1 MKKGEKKMKK
11 LTIAFLMLALVLSF
25 TFAQGSSESSNKEVE
40 LKFVTWWTGT
50 DTKGPYVEQIVK
62 DFNEAHAGKIH
73 VTLEGTNDADGIFT
87 QIMTQL
93 GAGNPPDIFSVKPQ
107 AEFYGY
113 YDSNL
118 LMDFAADLK
127 GEWGGQFAEGIVAS
141 TTINGETKSLPY
153 EMAYVPIWYN
163 MDILNAVGITKAPET
178 MDEFWAMCEKVTKAG
193 YYATAQM
200 TGGTNAW
207 FSMLWYTSICGSIGG
222 AGAFDNIKND
232 WATNPVYVQAAEI
245 LCKMV
250 REYTTPDV
258 IGATAPVANSHFKG
272 GETAAYLNGPWWIA
286 NLDDARQA
294 TTEFAFFPT
303 INYKDVLIGSVQSNL
318 AAANTKDPAK
328 RAAVIEFLKYFT
340 TAQNAQLV
348 SNAGSVLAVKYEP
361 LANSSK
367 LAKDLQAR
375 INEASGFIAYWENC
389 IGTSDVVA
397 EFGQALA
404 AMIQGALTPQQFVA
418 QIARVM

>member
-178 MDEFWAMCEKVTKAG
+178 MDEFWAMCEKITKAG

-418 QIARVM
+418 QIASVM

>member
-1 MKKGEKKMKK
+1 MKK
-11 LTIAFLMLALVLSF
+11 LALV
-25 TFAQGSSESSNKEVE
+25 FALVALTMTMVFASGAPEAATAEKEVE
-40 LKFVTWWTGT
+40 IKFVTWWTGE
-50 DTKGPYVEQIVK
+50 DTKGPYVKQIVD
-62 DFNEAHAGKIH
+62 DFNAAHAGKIH

-93 GAGNPPDIFSVKPQ
+93 GAGNPPDVFSVKPQ

-113 YDSNL
+113 YDSDL
-118 LMDFAADLK
+118 LMDFAEDLK
-127 GEWGGQFAEGIVAS
+127 GAWGDQFAEGIVAS
-141 TTINGETKSLPY
+141 TTIDGATKSLPY

-163 MDILNAVGITKAPET
+163 MDILNAVGISKVPET
-178 MDEFWAMCEKVTKAG
+178 MDEFWAMCEATKAAG
-193 YYATAQM
+193 YYPTAQM

-222 AGAFDNIKND
+222 AGAFDNIKED

-272 GETAAYLNGPWWIA
+272 GETAVYLNGPWWIA

-294 TTEFAFFPT
+294 TTEFAFFPA

-318 AAANTKDPAK
+318 AAANTKDAAK
-328 RAAVIEFLKYFT
+328 RAAIVEFLKYFT

-348 SNAGSVLAVKYEP
+348 SNSGAVLACKYEP
-361 LANSSK
+361 LENSSK

-375 INEASGFIAYWENC
+375 INEASGFIPYWENC
-389 IGTSDVVA
+389 IGTADVVA
-397 EFGQALA
+397 EFGQALS
-404 AMIQGALTPQQFVA
+404 AMIQGAITPEQFVA
-418 QIARVM
+418 QIASVM

>member
-1 MKKGEKKMKK
+1 MRK
-11 LTIAFLMLALVLSF
+11 IAVAFLMLALVLSF
-25 TFAQGSSESSNKEVE
+25 TFAQGASEKPAEKEIE
-40 LKFVTWWTGT
+40 LKFVTWWTGA

-62 DFNEAHAGKIH
+62 EFNEAHAGKIH

-107 AEFYGY
+107 NDFYGY

-118 LMDFAADLK
+118 LMDFAEDLK
-127 GEWGGQFAEGIVAS
+127 GEWGNQFAEGIVAT

-163 MDILNAVGITKAPET
+163 MDILKAVGITKVPET
-178 MDEFWAMCEKVTKAG
+178 MDEFWAMCDATKAAG
-193 YYATAQM
+193 YYPTAQM

-222 AGAFDNIKND
+222 AGAFDNIKTD

-245 LCKMV
+245 LCRMV

-272 GETAAYLNGPWWIA
+272 GETAVYLNGPWWIG
-286 NLDDARQA
+286 NLDEARQA
-294 TTEFAFFPT
+294 TTEMAFFPA
-303 INYKDVLIGSVQSNL
+303 INHKNVLIGSVQSNL
-318 AAANTKDPAK
+318 AAANQKDPAK
-328 RAAVIEFLKYFT
+328 RAAVVEFLKYFT

-375 INEASGFIAYWENC
+375 INEASGFIPYWENC
-389 IGTSDVVA
+389 IGTADVVA

-404 AMIQGALTPQQFVA
+404 AMIQGALTPEQFVA
-418 QIARVM
+418 QIASVM

>member
-1 MKKGEKKMKK
+1 MKK
-11 LTIAFLMLALVLSF
+11 IALAFVLVVM
-25 TFAQGSSESSNKEVE
+25 TMAMVFASGAAEAAAEKEVE
-40 LKFVTWWTGT
+40 IKFVTWWTGE
-50 DTKGPYVEQIVK
+50 DTKGPYVKQIVD
-62 DFNEAHAGKIH
+62 DFNAAHAGKIH

-93 GAGNPPDIFSVKPQ
+93 GAGNPPDVFSVKPQ

-118 LMDFAADLK
+118 LMDFAEDLK
-127 GEWGGQFAEGIVAS
+127 GAWGDQFAEGIVAS
-141 TTINGETKSLPY
+141 TTIDGATKSLPY

-163 MDILNAVGITKAPET
+163 MDILNAVGITKVPET
-178 MDEFWAMCEKVTKAG
+178 MDEFWAMCEATKAAG
-193 YYATAQM
+193 YYPTAQM

-207 FSMLWYTSICGSIGG
+207 FSMLWYTSICGSLAG
-222 AGAFDNIKND
+222 AGAFDNIKED

-272 GETAAYLNGPWWIA
+272 GETAVYLNGPWWIA
-286 NLDDARQA
+286 NLDAERQE
-294 TTEFAFFPT
+294 TTEFAFFPA
-303 INYKDVLIGSVQSNL
+303 INYEDVLIGSVQSNL
-318 AAANTKDPAK
+318 AAANTKDAAK
-328 RAAVIEFLKYFT
+328 RAAVIEFLTYFT
-340 TAQNAQLV
+340 TAENAQLV
-348 SNAGSVLAVKYEP
+348 SNSGAVLACKYEP
-361 LANSSK
+361 LADSSK

-375 INEASGFIAYWENC
+375 INEASGFIPYWENC
-389 IGTSDVVA
+389 IGTADVVA

-404 AMIQGALTPQQFVA
+404 AMIQGAITPEQFVA
-418 QIARVM
+418 QIASVM

>member
-1 MKKGEKKMKK
+1 MKK
-11 LTIAFLMLALVLSF
+11 LAIAFLMLALVLSF
-25 TFAQGSSESSNKEVE
+25 TFASAASESSSNKEVE
-40 LKFVTWWTGT
+40 LKFVTWWTGA

-62 DFNEAHAGKIH
+62 EFNEAHAGKIH
-73 VTLEGTNDADGIFT
+73 ITLEGTNDADGIFT

-107 AEFYGY
+107 DEFYGY
-113 YDSNL
+113 YDSDL
-118 LMDFAADLK
+118 LMDFAEDLK
-127 GEWGGQFAEGIVAS
+127 GEWGNQFAEGIVAN
-141 TTINGETKSLPY
+141 TTKNGQTKSLPY

-163 MDILNAVGITKAPET
+163 MDILNAVGITKTPET
-178 MDEFWAMCEKVTKAG
+178 MEEFWAMCEKVTKAG

-245 LCKMV
+245 LCRMV

-258 IGATAPVANSHFKG
+258 IGAAAPDANSHFKG

-286 NLDDARQA
+286 NLDAARQA
-294 TTEFAFFPT
+294 TTEFAFFPA

-328 RAAVIEFLKYFT
+328 RAAVVEFLKFFT

-375 INEASGFIAYWENC
+375 INEASGFIPYWENC

-418 QIARVM
+418 QIASVM

>member
-1 MKKGEKKMKK
+1 MKK

-418 QIARVM
+418 QIASVM

>member
-1 MKKGEKKMKK
+1 MKK
-11 LTIAFLMLALVLSF
+11 LALV
-25 TFAQGSSESSNKEVE
+25 FALVALTMAMVFASGAPEAAAAEKEVE
-40 LKFVTWWTGT
+40 IKFVTWWTGE
-50 DTKGPYVEQIVK
+50 DTKGPYVKQIVD
-62 DFNEAHAGKIH
+62 DFNAAHAGKIH

-93 GAGNPPDIFSVKPQ
+93 GAGNPPDVFSVKPQ

-113 YDSNL
+113 YDSDL
-118 LMDFAADLK
+118 LMDFAEDLK
-127 GEWGGQFAEGIVAS
+127 GAWGDQFAEGIVAS
-141 TTINGETKSLPY
+141 TTIDGATKSLPY

-163 MDILNAVGITKAPET
+163 MDILNAVGISKVPET
-178 MDEFWAMCEKVTKAG
+178 MDEFWAMCEATKAAG
-193 YYATAQM
+193 YYPTAQM

-222 AGAFDNIKND
+222 AGAFDNIKED

-272 GETAAYLNGPWWIA
+272 GETAVYLNGPWWIA

-294 TTEFAFFPT
+294 TTEFAFFPA

-318 AAANTKDPAK
+318 AAANTKDAAK
-328 RAAVIEFLKYFT
+328 RAAIVEFLTYFT

-348 SNAGSVLAVKYEP
+348 SNSGAVLACKYEP
-361 LANSSK
+361 LENSSK

-375 INEASGFIAYWENC
+375 INEASGFIPYWENC
-389 IGTSDVVA
+389 IGTADVVA
-397 EFGQALA
+397 EFGQALS
-404 AMIQGALTPQQFVA
+404 AMIQGAITPEQFVA
-418 QIARVM
+418 QIASVM

>member
-418 QIARVM
+418 QIASVM

>member
-1 MKKGEKKMKK
+1 
-11 LTIAFLMLALVLSF
+11 MLALVLSF
-25 TFAQGSSESSNKEVE
+25 TFAQGASEKPAEKEIE
-40 LKFVTWWTGT
+40 LKFVTWWTGA

-62 DFNEAHAGKIH
+62 EFNEAHAGKIH

-107 AEFYGY
+107 TDFYGY

-118 LMDFAADLK
+118 LMDFAEDLK
-127 GEWGGQFAEGIVAS
+127 GDWGKQFAEGIVAS

-163 MDILNAVGITKAPET
+163 MDILKAVGITKVPET
-178 MDEFWAMCEKVTKAG
+178 MDEFWAMCDATKAAG
-193 YYATAQM
+193 YYPTAQM

-222 AGAFDNIKND
+222 AGAFDNIKED

-245 LCKMV
+245 LCRMV

-258 IGATAPVANSHFKG
+258 IGATAAVANSHFKG
-272 GETAAYLNGPWWIA
+272 GETAVYLNGPWWIG
-286 NLDDARQA
+286 NLDEARQA
-294 TTEFAFFPT
+294 TTEMAFFPA
-303 INYKDVLIGSVQSNL
+303 INHKNVLIGSVQSNL
-318 AAANTKDPAK
+318 AAANQKDPAK
-328 RAAVIEFLKYFT
+328 RAAVIEFLKFFT

-375 INEASGFIAYWENC
+375 INEASGFIPYWENC
-389 IGTSDVVA
+389 IGTADVVA
-397 EFGQALA
+397 EFGQALS
-404 AMIQGALTPQQFVA
+404 AMIQGALTPEQFVA
-418 QIARVM
+418 QIASVM

>member
-1 MKKGEKKMKK
+1 
-11 LTIAFLMLALVLSF
+11 MLALVLSF

-418 QIARVM
+418 QIASVM

>member
-1 MKKGEKKMKK
+1 MKK
-11 LTIAFLMLALVLSF
+11 LALV
-25 TFAQGSSESSNKEVE
+25 FALVALTMAMVFASGAPEAATAEKEVE
-40 LKFVTWWTGT
+40 IKFVTWWTGE
-50 DTKGPYVEQIVK
+50 DTKGPYVKQIVD
-62 DFNEAHAGKIH
+62 DFNAAHAGKIH

-93 GAGNPPDIFSVKPQ
+93 GAGNPPDVFSVKPQ

-113 YDSNL
+113 YDSDL
-118 LMDFAADLK
+118 LMDFAEDLK
-127 GEWGGQFAEGIVAS
+127 GAWGDQFAEGIVAS
-141 TTINGETKSLPY
+141 TTIDGATKSLPY

-163 MDILNAVGITKAPET
+163 MDILNAVGITKVPET
-178 MDEFWAMCEKVTKAG
+178 MDEFWAMCEATKAAG
-193 YYATAQM
+193 YYPTAQM

-222 AGAFDNIKND
+222 AGAFDNIKED

-272 GETAAYLNGPWWIA
+272 GETAVYLNGPWWIA

-294 TTEFAFFPT
+294 TTEFAFFPA

-318 AAANTKDPAK
+318 AAANTKDAAK
-328 RAAVIEFLKYFT
+328 RAAIVEFLTYFT

-348 SNAGSVLAVKYEP
+348 SNSGAVLACKYEP
-361 LANSSK
+361 LENSSK

-375 INEASGFIAYWENC
+375 INEASGFIPYWENC
-389 IGTSDVVA
+389 IGTADVVA
-397 EFGQALA
+397 EFGQALS
-404 AMIQGALTPQQFVA
+404 AMIQGAITPEQFVA
-418 QIARVM
+418 QIASVM

>member
-1 MKKGEKKMKK
+1 MKK

-113 YDSNL
+113 YDSKL

-418 QIARVM
+418 QIASVM

>member
-1 MKKGEKKMKK
+1 MKK
-11 LTIAFLMLALVLSF
+11 LALV
-25 TFAQGSSESSNKEVE
+25 FALVALTMAMVFASGAPEAATAEKEVE
-40 LKFVTWWTGT
+40 IKFVTWWTGE
-50 DTKGPYVEQIVK
+50 DTKGPYVKQIVD
-62 DFNEAHAGKIH
+62 DFNAAHAGKIH

-93 GAGNPPDIFSVKPQ
+93 GAGNPPDVFSVKPQ

-113 YDSNL
+113 FDSNL
-118 LMDFAADLK
+118 LMDFAEDLK
-127 GEWGGQFAEGIVAS
+127 GAWGDQFAEGIVAS
-141 TTINGETKSLPY
+141 TTIDGATKSLPY

-163 MDILNAVGITKAPET
+163 MDILNAVGISKVPET
-178 MDEFWAMCEKVTKAG
+178 MDEFWAMCEATKAAG
-193 YYATAQM
+193 YYPTAQM

-222 AGAFDNIKND
+222 AGAFDNIKED

-272 GETAAYLNGPWWIA
+272 GETAVYLNGPWWIA

-294 TTEFAFFPT
+294 TTEFAFFPA

-318 AAANTKDPAK
+318 AAANTKDAAK
-328 RAAVIEFLKYFT
+328 RAAIVEFLTYFT

-348 SNAGSVLAVKYEP
+348 SNSGAVLACKYEP
-361 LANSSK
+361 LENYSK

-375 INEASGFIAYWENC
+375 INEASGFIPYWENC
-389 IGTSDVVA
+389 IGTADVVA
-397 EFGQALA
+397 EFGQALS
-404 AMIQGALTPQQFVA
+404 AMIQGAITPEQFVA
-418 QIARVM
+418 QIASVM

>member
-1 MKKGEKKMKK
+1 MKK
-11 LTIAFLMLALVLSF
+11 LALV
-25 TFAQGSSESSNKEVE
+25 FALVALTMAMVFASGAPEASAAEKEVE
-40 LKFVTWWTGT
+40 IKFVTWWTGE
-50 DTKGPYVEQIVK
+50 DTKGPYVKQIVD
-62 DFNEAHAGKIH
+62 DFNAAHAGKIH

-93 GAGNPPDIFSVKPQ
+93 GAGNPPDVFSVKPQ

-113 YDSNL
+113 YDSDL
-118 LMDFAADLK
+118 LMDFAEDLK
-127 GEWGGQFAEGIVAS
+127 GAWGDQFAEGIVAS
-141 TTINGETKSLPY
+141 TTIDGATKSLPY

-163 MDILNAVGITKAPET
+163 MDILNAVGISKVPET
-178 MDEFWAMCEKVTKAG
+178 MDEFWAMCEATKAAG
-193 YYATAQM
+193 YYPTAQM

-222 AGAFDNIKND
+222 AGAFDNIKED

-272 GETAAYLNGPWWIA
+272 GETAVYLNGPWWIA

-294 TTEFAFFPT
+294 TTEFAFFPA

-318 AAANTKDPAK
+318 AAANTKDAAK
-328 RAAVIEFLKYFT
+328 RAAIVEFLTYFT

-348 SNAGSVLAVKYEP
+348 SNSGAVLACKYEP
-361 LANSSK
+361 LENSSK

-375 INEASGFIAYWENC
+375 INEASGFIPYWENC
-389 IGTSDVVA
+389 IGTADVVA
-397 EFGQALA
+397 EFGQALS
-404 AMIQGALTPQQFVA
+404 AMIQGAITPEQFVA
-418 QIARVM
+418 QIASVM

>member
-1 MKKGEKKMKK
+1 MKK

-222 AGAFDNIKND
+222 ASAFDNIKND

-418 QIARVM
+418 QIASVM

>member
-1 MKKGEKKMKK
+1 MKK
-11 LTIAFLMLALVLSF
+11 LALV
-25 TFAQGSSESSNKEVE
+25 FALVALTMAMVFASGAPEAATAEKEVE
-40 LKFVTWWTGT
+40 IKFVTWWTGE
-50 DTKGPYVEQIVK
+50 DTKGPYVKQIVD
-62 DFNEAHAGKIH
+62 DFNAAHAGKIH

-93 GAGNPPDIFSVKPQ
+93 GAGNPPDVFSVKPQ

-118 LMDFAADLK
+118 LMDFAEDLK
-127 GEWGGQFAEGIVAS
+127 GAWGDQFAEGIVAS
-141 TTINGETKSLPY
+141 TTIDGATKSLPY

-163 MDILNAVGITKAPET
+163 MDILNAVGISKVPET
-178 MDEFWAMCEKVTKAG
+178 MDEFWAMCEATKAAG
-193 YYATAQM
+193 YYPTAQM

-222 AGAFDNIKND
+222 AGAFDNIKED

-272 GETAAYLNGPWWIA
+272 GETAVYLNGPWWIA

-294 TTEFAFFPT
+294 TTEFAFFPA

-318 AAANTKDPAK
+318 AAANTKDAAK
-328 RAAVIEFLKYFT
+328 RAAIVEFLKYFT

-348 SNAGSVLAVKYEP
+348 SNSGAVLACKYEP
-361 LANSSK
+361 LENSSK

-375 INEASGFIAYWENC
+375 INEASGFIPYWENC
-389 IGTSDVVA
+389 IGTADVVA
-397 EFGQALA
+397 EFGQALS
-404 AMIQGALTPQQFVA
+404 AMIQGAITPEQFVA
-418 QIARVM
+418 QIASVM

>member
-1 MKKGEKKMKK
+1 MKK
-11 LTIAFLMLALVLSF
+11 LAIAFLMLAFVLSF
-25 TFAQGSSESSNKEVE
+25 TFAKGAAESADKEIE
-40 LKFVTWWTGT
+40 LKFVTWWTGA
-50 DTKGPYVEQIVK
+50 DTKGAYVEQIVNA
-62 DFNEAHAGKIH
+62 FNEEHAGKIH

-107 AEFYGY
+107 TDFYGY

-118 LMDFAADLK
+118 LMDFAEDLK
-127 GEWGGQFAEGIVAS
+127 GDWGKQFADGIVAS

-163 MDILNAVGITKAPET
+163 MEILNAVGIDKVPET
-178 MDEFWAMCEKVTKAG
+178 MEEFWTMCEKVTEAG

-207 FSMLWYTSICGSIGG
+207 FSMLWYTSICGSLAG
-222 AGAFDNIKND
+222 AGAFDNIKSD
-232 WATNPVYVQAAEI
+232 WATNPVYVEAAEI

-258 IGATAPVANSHFKG
+258 IGAVAATANAHFKG

-286 NLDDARQA
+286 NLDAAAQEH
-294 TTEFAFFPT
+294 TEMAFFPA

-318 AAANTKDPAK
+318 AAANQKDPAK
-328 RAAVIEFLKYFT
+328 RAAVVEFLTYFT
-340 TAQNAQLV
+340 TAANSQLV
-348 SNAGSVLAVKYEP
+348 SKSGAVLALKYEP
-361 LANSSK
+361 LEDAAK
-367 LAKDLQAR
+367 LNKDLQAR
-375 INEASGFIAYWENC
+375 INEATGFIPYWENC
-389 IGTSDVVA
+389 IGTADVVA
-397 EFGQALA
+397 EFGQALS
-404 AMIQGALTPQQFVA
+404 AMIQGAITPAQFVA
-418 QIARVM
+418 QIASVM

>member
-1 MKKGEKKMKK
+1 MKK

-294 TTEFAFFPT
+294 TTEFAFFPA

-418 QIARVM
+418 QIASVM

>member
-1 MKKGEKKMKK
+1 MKK
-11 LTIAFLMLALVLSF
+11 LALV
-25 TFAQGSSESSNKEVE
+25 FALVALTMAMVFASGAPEAAAAEKEVE
-40 LKFVTWWTGT
+40 IKFVTWWTGE
-50 DTKGPYVEQIVK
+50 DTKGPYVKQIVD
-62 DFNEAHAGKIH
+62 DFNAAHAGKIH

-93 GAGNPPDIFSVKPQ
+93 GAGNPPDVFSVKPQ

-113 YDSNL
+113 YDSDL
-118 LMDFAADLK
+118 LMDFAEDLK
-127 GEWGGQFAEGIVAS
+127 GDWADQFAEGIVAN
-141 TTINGETKSLPY
+141 TTIDGATKSLPY

-163 MDILNAVGITKAPET
+163 MDILNAVGITKVPET
-178 MDEFWAMCEKVTKAG
+178 MDEFWAMCEATKAAG
-193 YYATAQM
+193 YYPTAQM

-222 AGAFDNIKND
+222 AGAFDNIKED

-272 GETAAYLNGPWWIA
+272 GETAVYLNGPWWIG

-294 TTEFAFFPT
+294 TTEFAFFPA

-328 RAAVIEFLKYFT
+328 RAAVVEFLKYFT
-340 TAQNAQLV
+340 TAENAQLV
-348 SNAGSVLAVKYEP
+348 SNSGAVLACKYEP
-361 LANSSK
+361 LENASK

-375 INEASGFIAYWENC
+375 INEASGFIPYWENC
-389 IGTSDVVA
+389 IGTADVVA
-397 EFGQALA
+397 EFGQALS
-404 AMIQGALTPQQFVA
+404 AMIQGAITPEQFVA
-418 QIARVM
+418 QIASVM

>member
-418 QIARVM
+418 QIANVM

>member
-1 MKKGEKKMKK
+1 MKK
-11 LTIAFLMLALVLSF
+11 LALV
-25 TFAQGSSESSNKEVE
+25 FALVALTMAMVFASGAPEAATAEKEVE
-40 LKFVTWWTGT
+40 IKFVTWWTGE
-50 DTKGPYVEQIVK
+50 DTKGPYIKQIVD
-62 DFNEAHAGKIH
+62 DFNAAHAGKIH

-93 GAGNPPDIFSVKPQ
+93 GAGNPPDVFSVKPQ

-113 YDSNL
+113 YDSDL
-118 LMDFAADLK
+118 LMDFAEDLK
-127 GEWGGQFAEGIVAS
+127 GAWGDQFAEGIVAS
-141 TTINGETKSLPY
+141 TTIDGATKSLPY

-163 MDILNAVGITKAPET
+163 MDILNAVGISNVPET
-178 MDEFWAMCEKVTKAG
+178 MDEFWAMCEATKAAG
-193 YYATAQM
+193 YYPTAQM

-222 AGAFDNIKND
+222 AGAFDNIKED

-272 GETAAYLNGPWWIA
+272 GETAVYLNGPWWIA

-294 TTEFAFFPT
+294 TTEFAFFPA

-318 AAANTKDPAK
+318 AAANTKDAAK
-328 RAAVIEFLKYFT
+328 RAAIVEFLKYFT

-348 SNAGSVLAVKYEP
+348 SNSGAVLACKYEP
-361 LANSSK
+361 LENSSK

-375 INEASGFIAYWENC
+375 INEASGFIPYWENC
-389 IGTSDVVA
+389 IGTADVVA
-397 EFGQALA
+397 EFGQALS
-404 AMIQGALTPQQFVA
+404 AMIQGAITPEQFVA
-418 QIARVM
+418 QIASVM

>member
-1 MKKGEKKMKK
+1 MKK
-11 LTIAFLMLALVLSF
+11 LALV
-25 TFAQGSSESSNKEVE
+25 FALVALTMAMVFASGAPEAATAEKEVE
-40 LKFVTWWTGT
+40 IKFVTWWTGE
-50 DTKGPYVEQIVK
+50 DTKGPYVKQIVD
-62 DFNEAHAGKIH
+62 DFNAAHAGKIH

-93 GAGNPPDIFSVKPQ
+93 GAGNPPDVFSVKPQ

-113 YDSNL
+113 YDSDL
-118 LMDFAADLK
+118 LMDFAEDLK
-127 GEWGGQFAEGIVAS
+127 GAWGDQFAEGIVAS
-141 TTINGETKSLPY
+141 TTIDGATKSLPY

-163 MDILNAVGITKAPET
+163 MDILNAVGISKVPET
-178 MDEFWAMCEKVTKAG
+178 MDEFWAMCEATKAAG
-193 YYATAQM
+193 YYPTAQM

-222 AGAFDNIKND
+222 AGAFDNIKED

-272 GETAAYLNGPWWIA
+272 GETAVYLNGPWWIA

-294 TTEFAFFPT
+294 TTEFAFFPA

-318 AAANTKDPAK
+318 AAANTKDAAK
-328 RAAVIEFLKYFT
+328 RAAIVEFLTYFT

-348 SNAGSVLAVKYEP
+348 SNSGAVLACKYEP
-361 LANSSK
+361 LENSSK

-375 INEASGFIAYWENC
+375 INEASGFIPYWENC
-389 IGTSDVVA
+389 IGTADVVA
-397 EFGQALA
+397 EFGQALS
-404 AMIQGALTPQQFVA
+404 AMIQGAITPEQFVA
-418 QIARVM
+418 QIASVM

>member
-1 MKKGEKKMKK
+1 MKK

-73 VTLEGTNDADGIFT
+73 VTIEGTNDADGIFT

-418 QIARVM
+418 QIASVM

>member
-1 MKKGEKKMKK
+1 MKRIA
-11 LTIAFLMLALVLSF
+11 IAFLMLALVLSF
-25 TFAQGSSESSNKEVE
+25 TFAQSAAESSAGKEIE
-40 LKFVTWWTGT
+40 LKFVTWWTGA
-50 DTKGPYVEQIVK
+50 DTKGPYVEQIVNQ
-62 DFNEAHAGKIH
+62 FNEEHAGKIH

-107 AEFYGY
+107 DEFYGY

-118 LMDFAADLK
+118 LMDFAEDLK
-127 GEWGGQFAEGIVAS
+127 GDWGKQFAEGIVAN
-141 TTINGETKSLPY
+141 TTKNGQTKSLPY

-163 MDILNAVGITKAPET
+163 MEILNAVGITEVPKT
-178 MDEFWAMCEKVTKAG
+178 MDEFWAMCEKTKAAG
-193 YYATAQM
+193 YYPTAQM

-207 FSMLWYTSICGSIGG
+207 FSMLWYTSICGAIGG
-222 AGAFDNIKND
+222 AGAFDNIKED
-232 WATNPVYVQAAEI
+232 WATNPVYVEAAEI

-250 REYTTPDV
+250 REYTTEDV
-258 IGATAPVANSHFKG
+258 IGATAAVANSHFKG

-294 TTEFAFFPT
+294 TTEMAFFPQ

-318 AAANTKDPAK
+318 AAANQKDPAK
-328 RAAVIEFLKYFT
+328 RAAVIEFLTYFT
-340 TAQNAQLV
+340 TAENAQLV

-361 LANSSK
+361 LESASK

-375 INEASGFIAYWENC
+375 INEASGFIPYWENC

-397 EFGQALA
+397 EFGQALG
-404 AMIQGALTPQQFVA
+404 AMIQGAITPAQFVA
-418 QIARVM
+418 QIASVM

>member
-11 LTIAFLMLALVLSF
+11 LTITFLMLALVLSF

-193 YYATAQM
+193 
-200 TGGTNAW
+200 
-207 FSMLWYTSICGSIGG
+207 
-222 AGAFDNIKND
+222 
-232 WATNPVYVQAAEI
+232 
-245 LCKMV
+245 
-250 REYTTPDV
+250 
-258 IGATAPVANSHFKG
+258 
-272 GETAAYLNGPWWIA
+272 
-286 NLDDARQA
+286 
-294 TTEFAFFPT
+294 
-303 INYKDVLIGSVQSNL
+303 
-318 AAANTKDPAK
+318 
-328 RAAVIEFLKYFT
+328 
-340 TAQNAQLV
+340 
-348 SNAGSVLAVKYEP
+348 
-361 LANSSK
+361 
-367 LAKDLQAR
+367 
-375 INEASGFIAYWENC
+375 
-389 IGTSDVVA
+389 
-397 EFGQALA
+397 
-404 AMIQGALTPQQFVA
+404 
-418 QIARVM
+418 

>member
-1 MKKGEKKMKK
+1 MKK
-11 LTIAFLMLALVLSF
+11 LALV
-25 TFAQGSSESSNKEVE
+25 FALVALTMAMVFASGAPEAATAEKEVE
-40 LKFVTWWTGT
+40 IKFVTWWTGE
-50 DTKGPYVEQIVK
+50 DTKGPYVKQIVD
-62 DFNEAHAGKIH
+62 DFNAAHAGKIH

-93 GAGNPPDIFSVKPQ
+93 GAGNPPDVFSVKPQ

-113 YDSNL
+113 YDSDL
-118 LMDFAADLK
+118 LMDFAEDLK
-127 GEWGGQFAEGIVAS
+127 GAWGDQFAEGIVAS
-141 TTINGETKSLPY
+141 TTIDGATKSLPY

-163 MDILNAVGITKAPET
+163 MDILNAVGISKVPET
-178 MDEFWAMCEKVTKAG
+178 MDEFWAMCEATKAAG
-193 YYATAQM
+193 YYPTAQM

-222 AGAFDNIKND
+222 AGAFDNIKED

-272 GETAAYLNGPWWIA
+272 GETAVYLNGPWWIA

-294 TTEFAFFPT
+294 TTEFAFFPA

-318 AAANTKDPAK
+318 AAANTKDAAK
-328 RAAVIEFLKYFT
+328 RAAIVEFLKYFT

-348 SNAGSVLAVKYEP
+348 SNSGAVLACKYEP
-361 LANSSK
+361 LENSSK

-375 INEASGFIAYWENC
+375 INEASGFIPYWENC
-389 IGTSDVVA
+389 IGTADVVA
-397 EFGQALA
+397 EFGQALS
-404 AMIQGALTPQQFVA
+404 AMIQGAITPEQFVA
-418 QIARVM
+418 

>member
-1 MKKGEKKMKK
+1 MKK
-11 LTIAFLMLALVLSF
+11 LALV
-25 TFAQGSSESSNKEVE
+25 FALVALTMTMVFASGAPEAATAEKEVE
-40 LKFVTWWTGT
+40 IKFVTWWTGE
-50 DTKGPYVEQIVK
+50 DTKGPYVKQIVD
-62 DFNEAHAGKIH
+62 DFNAAHAGKIH

-93 GAGNPPDIFSVKPQ
+93 GAGNPPDVFSVKPQ

-113 YDSNL
+113 YDSDL
-118 LMDFAADLK
+118 LMDFAEDLK
-127 GEWGGQFAEGIVAS
+127 GAWGDQFAEGIVAS
-141 TTINGETKSLPY
+141 TTIDGATKSLPY

-163 MDILNAVGITKAPET
+163 MDILNAVGISKVPET
-178 MDEFWAMCEKVTKAG
+178 MDEFWAMCEATKAAG
-193 YYATAQM
+193 YYPTAQM

-222 AGAFDNIKND
+222 AGAFDNIKED

-272 GETAAYLNGPWWIA
+272 GETAVYLNGPWWIA
-286 NLDDARQA
+286 RLDDARQA
-294 TTEFAFFPT
+294 TTEFAFFPA

-318 AAANTKDPAK
+318 AAANTKDAAK
-328 RAAVIEFLKYFT
+328 RAAIVEFLKYFT

-348 SNAGSVLAVKYEP
+348 SNSGAVLACKYEP
-361 LANSSK
+361 LENSSK

-375 INEASGFIAYWENC
+375 INEASGFIPYWENC
-389 IGTSDVVA
+389 IGTADVVA
-397 EFGQALA
+397 EFGQALS
-404 AMIQGALTPQQFVA
+404 AMIQGAITPEQFVA
-418 QIARVM
+418 QIASVM

>member
-1 MKKGEKKMKK
+1 MKK

-418 QIARVM
+418 QIANVM

>member
-1 MKKGEKKMKK
+1 MKK
-11 LTIAFLMLALVLSF
+11 LALV
-25 TFAQGSSESSNKEVE
+25 FALVALTMAMVFASGAPEAATAEKEVE
-40 LKFVTWWTGT
+40 IKFVTWWTGE
-50 DTKGPYVEQIVK
+50 DTKGPYVKQIVD
-62 DFNEAHAGKIH
+62 DFNTAHAGKIH

-93 GAGNPPDIFSVKPQ
+93 GAGNPPDVFSVKPQ

-113 YDSNL
+113 YDSDL
-118 LMDFAADLK
+118 LMDFAEDLK
-127 GEWGGQFAEGIVAS
+127 GAWGDQFAEGIVAS
-141 TTINGETKSLPY
+141 TTIDGATKSLPY

-163 MDILNAVGITKAPET
+163 MDILNAVGISKVPET
-178 MDEFWAMCEKVTKAG
+178 MDEFWAMCEATKAAG
-193 YYATAQM
+193 YYPTAQM

-222 AGAFDNIKND
+222 AGAFDNIKED

-272 GETAAYLNGPWWIA
+272 GETAVYLNGPWWIA

-294 TTEFAFFPT
+294 TTEFAFFPA

-318 AAANTKDPAK
+318 AAANTKDAAK
-328 RAAVIEFLKYFT
+328 RAAIVEFLKYFT

-348 SNAGSVLAVKYEP
+348 SNSGAVLACKYEP
-361 LANSSK
+361 LENSSK

-375 INEASGFIAYWENC
+375 INEASGFIPYWENC
-389 IGTSDVVA
+389 IGTADVVA
-397 EFGQALA
+397 EFGQALS
-404 AMIQGALTPQQFVA
+404 AMIQGAITPEQFVA
-418 QIARVM
+418 QIASVM

>member
-1 MKKGEKKMKK
+1 MKK

-318 AAANTKDPAK
+318 AAANTKNPAK

-418 QIARVM
+418 QIASVM

>member
-1 MKKGEKKMKK
+1 MKK

-62 DFNEAHAGKIH
+62 DFNEAHAGKIY

-418 QIARVM
+418 QIANVM